1 MNKTIL
7 KPRSEFSILL
17 PEMKEGDVLIHFA
30 PHPQGKNVRY
40 VESNKDKFEIYAE
53 PHWIEC
59 GLMEKGLLH
68 DLDLINEH
76 LDEIGDY
83 GTLEYESL
91 NEICCIKEKRIKKK
105 DLDYIGNAEKRLI
118 YILYRRLKKDRF
130 LEINLVGLA
139 PDSIRSFFQYAL
151 DTHDKCPMTSY
162 LFIVYVD
169 GTFYD
174 TIENPTMV
182 VSEESINDIF
192 SLLEA
197 MFSYNRKIFE
207 MEWQKRH
214 NSIMTTTKKKITFCK
229 WYAKLKKKLNE
240 CVYRIKLH

>member
-1 MNKTIL
+1 MKRIII
-7 KPRSEFSILL
+7 KPRSEFSFSL

-30 PHPQGKNVRY
+30 THLQVQNVRY
-40 VESNKDKFEIYAE
+40 VESNKDKFEIYTE

-76 LDEIGDY
+76 LDEISEY
-83 GTLEYESL
+83 GTLG
-91 NEICCIKEKRIKKK
+91 EIHCVKEKRIKKN
-105 DLDYIGNAEKRLI
+105 DFDYIGYAERRLI
-118 YILYRRLKKDRF
+118 YILYRRLMGDAF
-130 LEINLVGLA
+130 LEINLAGLSL
-139 PDSIRSFFQYAL
+139 DSIRSFFQYAL

-169 GTFYD
+169 GAFYD

-182 VSEESINDIF
+182 VNEESINDIF

-197 MFSYNRKIFE
+197 MFSYNRKIVE

-240 CVYRIKLH
+240 CVYRIKSL

>member
-40 VESNKDKFEIYAE
+40 VESNKDKFEIYTE

-59 GLMEKGLLH
+59 GLIEKGLLH

-91 NEICCIKEKRIKKK
+91 NEICCIKEKR
-105 DLDYIGNAEKRLI
+105 
-118 YILYRRLKKDRF
+118 LKKDKF

-139 PDSIRSFFQYAL
+139 PDSIRSFFRYAL

-169 GTFYD
+169 GAFYD

-197 MFSYNRKIFE
+197 MFSYNRKIVE